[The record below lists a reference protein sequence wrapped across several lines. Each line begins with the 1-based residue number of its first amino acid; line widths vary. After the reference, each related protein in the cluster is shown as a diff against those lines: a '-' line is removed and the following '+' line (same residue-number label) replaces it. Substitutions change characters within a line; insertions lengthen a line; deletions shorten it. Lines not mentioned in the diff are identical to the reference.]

1 VGKDMAKLVGKK
13 ESLYGSR
20 EGILLSMVMTKGAMA
35 V

>member
-1 VGKDMAKLVGKK
+1 MAKVVGNK

-20 EGILLSMVMTKGAMA
+20 EGISISVVMTKGAMA